1 MADMSI
7 FGHVAKSSS
16 PYGRVTPTPQP
27 GALTPSGRRGGLS
40 GGAMSALGS
49 MFDELNEK
57 DNTEFLAQES
67 TLLGA
72 IKDAE
77 DELKIATE
85 RDYGP
90 NGAGQGNRFEIEHA
104 NTKYQGLLRNLEELR
119 ANPPEA
125 ESSMDR
131 GLDSIGGFFSGM
143 SDSLGDMFGIDNANS
158 NDLRDR
164 QSKVNNILN
173 YWSK

>member
-7 FGHVAKSSS
+7 FGQVAKSSS
-16 PYGRVTPTPQP
+16 PYGRITPTPQP

-49 MFDELNEK
+49 MFDELNQK
-57 DNTEFLAQES
+57 DNTQFLAQEE
-67 TLLGA
+67 TLIGA

-77 DELKIATE
+77 GELKAATE
-85 RDYGP
+85 RDYGT
-90 NGAGQGNRFEIEHA
+90 GQGNRFEIEHA
-104 NTKYQGLLRNLEELR
+104 NTKYQGLVRNLEELR

-125 ESSMDR
+125 DSSMDR

-143 SDSLGDMFGIDNANS
+143 SDSLGDMFGIDNASS

-173 YWSK
+173 YWSR